1 MNLTN
6 ISIENFI
13 FSERMKYIDTSQIR
27 KMFDL
32 AQKLKD
38 PINLS
43 IGQPHFPTPQPII
56 EAMNKALKEGKTFYT
71 MTQGIPELRE
81 KLAEKFYKKN
91 NIQTSPENILV
102 SSGVSSLLVLLFMAT
117 IDPEDEILVIEPAFL
132 IYRGL
137 ISFFR
142 GREIL
147 LNQNFTKEDIE
158 KLKFKKLKLILFS
171 SPSNPTGYILK
182 KDQILALSE
191 LAEKTGAILVSDEIY
206 ELYDYDAQFISA
218 GSIYPKT
225 LTLMGFSKSYSMTG
239 LRLSAATGP
248 KNLIHSLTILQQ
260 YTIVCAPTPV
270 QYAGIIALD
279 LDMSSYVD
287 YYKKNRE
294 LLKQELKNLTE
305 FYEPEGAFYIF
316 AKTPQNINDLEFCEK
331 CIQNYEL
338 LMVPGRIFT
347 NQTNWIRISYAV
359 DRKVLERGIEALKIA
374 YKNSN

>member
-1 MNLTN
+1 MNLSN
-6 ISIENFI
+6 LSIENFI

-32 AQKLKD
+32 AQKLKN

-56 EAMNKALKEGKTFYT
+56 EAMNQALKEGKTFYT

-142 GREIL
+142 GKEIL

-206 ELYDYDAQFISA
+206 ELYDYENQFISA

-270 QYAGIIALD
+270 QYAGITALD
-279 LDMSSYVD
+279 LDMSSYID
-287 YYKKNRE
+287 YYKKNRK

-316 AKTPQNINDLEFCEK
+316 AKVPSNKTDLEFCEE

-347 NQTNWIRISYAV
+347 NQTNWVRISYAV
-359 DRKVLERGIEALKIA
+359 DQSLLERGIEALKKA
-374 YKNSN
+374 YNKN